1 MTLVAASERN
11 YDSRPNIEQQPHT
24 ENRLNICVTSQHR
37 YMRSPDGAVWTD
49 GKYDYIFWTRY
60 LDEFDGV
67 RVIAR
72 VRDVPTSPANGKRV
86 DGAGISVA
94 PLPFVRGPLGYLLNA
109 RKLSAAARAAVQS
122 GDAVML
128 RVPGEIALCL
138 DTWMWKTIRP
148 YGVEVVGDPY
158 ELYAPGSVKSVF
170 RPLLRAFYPWRMRQ
184 ECAAAATASYV
195 TESTLQ
201 KSYPPA
207 SAIFHTHY
215 SSIELDDA
223 AYADSPKRFDAAGSP
238 TRLVFVG
245 TLAQL
250 YKAPDTLLRAFAL
263 AVAEKLD
270 LTLTIIGDG
279 QHRAEL
285 ENLAAR
291 LNIAPRV
298 RFAGQLAGFSA
309 VKAELDTADLFVLAS
324 HQEGL
329 PRATI
334 EAMARGLPCIG
345 STVGGTPELLPPEDM
360 VSPGNERALANKIT
374 EVVRDPARMTRMAER
389 NFLKSREYHQDRLRT
404 RRAAHYA
411 ALKKATQR

>member
-1 MTLVAASERN
+1 M
-11 YDSRPNIEQQPHT
+11 
-24 ENRLNICVTSQHR
+24 NICVTSQHR
-37 YMRSPDGAVWTD
+37 YSRSPDGAIWTD
-49 GKYDYIFWTRY
+49 GKYDYSFWTRY
-60 LDEFDGV
+60 LDVFDGV

-72 VRDVPTSPANGKRV
+72 VREAAAAPRDGKRV
-86 DGAGISVA
+86 DGNGVSVA
-94 PLPFVRGPLGYLLNA
+94 AAPFVRGPFGYLANLF
-109 RKLSAAARAAVQS
+109 KLKAAVRAAVQS

-128 RVPGEIALCL
+128 RVPGELALCL
-138 DTWMWKTIRP
+138 DSWLWRNRRP

-170 RPLLRAFYPWRMRQ
+170 RPLLRAFYPPRMRR
-184 ECAAAATASYV
+184 ECAAAATAAYV

-201 KSYPPA
+201 RSYPPTHA
-207 SAIFHTHY
+207 VFQTHY

-223 AYADSPKRFDAAGSP
+223 AFVEQPHRYESMPKPA
-238 TRLVFVG
+238 RLVFVG

-250 YKAPDTLLRAFAL
+250 YKAPDTLLAAFAQCVQRG
-263 AVAEKLD
+263 AD

-279 QHRAEL
+279 KHRGEL
-285 ENLAAR
+285 EELARR
-291 LNIAPRV
+291 LEIATRV

-309 VKAELDTADLFVLAS
+309 IKAELDQADLFVLAS

-345 STVGGTPELLPPEDM
+345 STVGGTPELLPADEM
-360 VSPGNERALANKIT
+360 VAPGDVDALANAI
-374 EVVRDPARMTRMAER
+374 ESVIRDPSRMTRMAER
-389 NFLKSREYHQDRLRT
+389 NLRKAREYNQVELRK

-411 ALKKATQR
+411 ALRQATETAKMA